1 MNLQK
6 AAITY
11 HAQRLAAIPTD
22 SSKRSI
28 LPWKKYESRR
38 PTPEEIA
45 DIFNRKAATGLA
57 IICGEASN
65 NLEVIDCDLKYDIT
79 GTLWNRLTQA
89 LVELNLFDRLV
100 IISTISG
107 GYHLYYRCEYVEGN
121 QKLAQRPT
129 TDQERVDNPFNKV
142 KVLIETRGQGGYVI
156 APPSAGYKLVSGSPY
171 NISVITAEERDQI
184 LSAARAFNEL
194 LDEVPITYR
203 HPEAKSSAKS
213 PFTDYNE
220 RGDII
225 TFLQTHGW
233 SIVDTNSTR
242 TRLLRPGVTTSK
254 SSGDYNH
261 ELGLFSVFTTSSEFT
276 PMKGYRPAAVYC
288 KLECNDNWKE
298 CYRRLADDGYGEQH
312 IKVSQDLKLK
322 IKKYADSGL
331 QPKEI
336 ATLISKESG
345 YHESKAEKIVE
356 QINQDSDGL
365 FEWQGKKRAIVYRN
379 YVNWLKNNSYNIYF
393 YDPQSPIYKLIKIQD
408 GKVKE
413 ANNYMIKQEL
423 LAKINADDYD
433 SEDDRA
439 EDLETLIRNPNLFL
453 NNIYEYLDAIQINWL
468 RDDASTCYIPFD
480 SCVIKITK
488 EKTEKL
494 TYGNFKD
501 LHIWESELKI
511 NEKWDSIDIL
521 DDDADLTCQFGTFI
535 DLICGKDPERILS
548 VYSIIG
554 YLLHKHKDPSR
565 AWAVILGEE
574 TDDEAKGG
582 GTGKGIFI
590 KSLEKLLNTVTIDGK
605 NFKAD
610 KSFAYQRVKLDTRLV
625 AIQDVDRAFDFEK
638 FYSIITEGW
647 TIEKKNKDEL
657 YISYQ
662 DSPKVILTTNY
673 TINDTG
679 NHAKRR
685 QKVIEFSDYFGAHHT
700 PKDEF
705 GSLMFDDWDRDE
717 WNRFFNFMFR
727 CVRFYFLN
735 GVKDTTQGEKYKLKK
750 LRTMFGEDF
759 ASWFLNSAKYDLSNY
774 QKFTD
779 VYKNFLAVHDFDK
792 KDFSVKKFKKALSV
806 AAYNFD
812 YKLVEKIDR
821 QGNNCKIIRLE
832 SM

>member
-1 MNLQK
+1 MNNKQ
-6 AAITY
+6 AAHQY
-11 HAQRLAAIPTD
+11 HAWSLAAIPTD

-28 LPWKKYESRR
+28 LPWKQYETTP
-38 PTPEEIA
+38 PTPEQID
-45 DIFNRKAATGLA
+45 DIFGRRGAVGLA
-57 IICGEASN
+57 IICGATSN

-79 GTLWNRLTQA
+79 GTLWDRFCEALTD
-89 LVELNLFDRLV
+89 LSIFDKLV
-100 IISTISG
+100 IVSTISNG
-107 GYHLYYRCEYVEGN
+107 FHLYYRCECIEGN
-121 QKLAQRPT
+121 QKLAQRYT
-129 TDQERVDNPFNKV
+129 TDEEKMDNPNSKIR
-142 KVLIETRGQGGYVI
+142 VLLETRGQAGYVI
-156 APPSAGYKLVSGSPY
+156 APPSAGYKLVQGAFDKIPVLS
-171 NISVITAEERDQI
+171 IEERDAM
-184 LSAARAFNEL
+184 LACARSFNEVV
-194 LDEVPITYR
+194 DEVPITYR
-203 HPEAKSSAKS
+203 HPAAKSSSKS

-225 TFLQTHGW
+225 GLLQKHGW
-233 SIVDTNSTR
+233 TVVGQNLSKTL
-242 TRLLRPGVTTSK
+242 LLRPGNTDKK

-261 ELGLFSVFTTSSEFT
+261 DMGLFSVFTTSTEFT
-276 PMKGYRPAAVYC
+276 AMKGYRPAAVYC

-298 CYRRLADDGYGEQH
+298 CYRRLSDEGYGEQH
-312 IKVSQDLKLK
+312 LKISIDVKTK
-322 IKKYADSGL
+322 IKKYVETGL
-331 QPKEI
+331 ETKEI
-336 ATLISKESG
+336 ATLIG
-345 YHESKAEKIVE
+345 YNESKTEKILN
-356 QINQDSDGL
+356 QIEGEADGL
-365 FEWQGKKRAIVYRN
+365 FEWQGKRRVIVYRN
-379 YVNWLKNNSYNIYF
+379 YVDWLKNNNYNIYF

-423 LAKINADDYD
+423 LAKINTDEY
-433 SEDDRA
+433 EDDDERA
-439 EDLETLIRNPNLFL
+439 MDLETLIKNPNLFL
-453 NNIYEYLDAIQINWL
+453 NNIYEYLDAVDIKWL
-468 RDDASTCYIPFD
+468 RDDAETCYIPFD
-480 SCVIKITK
+480 SCIVKITRDR
-488 EKTEKL
+488 TEKL
-494 TYGNFKD
+494 NYGNFRD
-501 LHIWESELKI
+501 LHIWESELKV

-521 DDDADLTCQFGTFI
+521 DDEAELTCQFATFI

-574 TDDEAKGG
+574 TDDETKGG

-590 KSLEKLLNTVTIDGK
+590 KALEKILNTVTIDGK

-625 AIQDVDRAFDFEK
+625 AIQDVDRIFDFEK

-705 GSLMFDDWDRDE
+705 GMLMFDDWDRDE

-727 CVRFYFLN
+727 CVRFYFQV
-735 GVKDTTQGEKYKLKK
+735 GVKDTTQGQKYKLKK

-759 ASWFLNSAKYDLSNY
+759 ASWFTETAIVELSNY

-779 VYKNFLAVHDFDK
+779 VYKHFLNVFDLEK
-792 KDFSVKKFKKALSV
+792 KDFSVKKFKKGLVV
-806 AAYNFD
+806 ACQNYG
-812 YKLVEKIDR
+812 YQLIEKLDR
-821 QGNNCKIIRLE
+821 QSNNAKIIKLE
-832 SM
+832 SI